1 MLANIFALPLWIVQ
15 RLIFFHLNSTKCNVS
30 LDCALKNIWLSDKC
44 TKYLWMTLCPYSFV
58 AVKGNRVEVSLPG
71 HSLVRCELSAEAW
84 ELLWELRTSI
94 QTMLYRTLSNPS
106 SAVTNSAQDRKLI
119 SLLVELLNNTNL
131 NPFENQN
138 SDSEVDWW
146 YRPLSKCACWISW
159 LVQRNQKRWWY
170 LMYIVR
176 FCIFKVAIS
185 YDMYIKIS
193 A

>member
-1 MLANIFALPLWIVQ
+1 
-15 RLIFFHLNSTKCNVS
+15 
-30 LDCALKNIWLSDKC
+30 
-44 TKYLWMTLCPYSFV
+44 MTLCPYSFV

-138 SDSEVDWW
+138 SDSEVD
-146 YRPLSKCACWISW
+146 
-159 LVQRNQKRWWY
+159 
-170 LMYIVR
+170 
-176 FCIFKVAIS
+176 
-185 YDMYIKIS
+185 
-193 A
+193 